1 MAGGAPAAGR
11 SRGSKAL
18 HLTFVG
24 NVGMLWRNGGDAAG
38 PVPAQEEYA
47 MSELLERRYWPII
60 AILIFLNVLI
70 FGCLILLI
78 QGKIAL

>member
-1 MAGGAPAAGR
+1 
-11 SRGSKAL
+11 
-18 HLTFVG
+18 
-24 NVGMLWRNGGDAAG
+24 MLWQNGWDAAG
-38 PVPAQEEYA
+38 PLPAEEEYA

-78 QGKIAL
+78 QGKIVL

>member
-1 MAGGAPAAGR
+1 MAERLGR
-11 SRGSKAL
+11 RRPGPC
-18 HLTFVG
+18 TGG
-24 NVGMLWRNGGDAAG
+24 NV
-38 PVPAQEEYA
+38 

-78 QGKIAL
+78 EGKIVL

>member
-1 MAGGAPAAGR
+1 
-11 SRGSKAL
+11 
-18 HLTFVG
+18 
-24 NVGMLWRNGGDAAG
+24 MLWQNSWGAAG
-38 PVPAQEEYA
+38 PLPAQEEYA

-78 QGKIAL
+78 QGKIVL